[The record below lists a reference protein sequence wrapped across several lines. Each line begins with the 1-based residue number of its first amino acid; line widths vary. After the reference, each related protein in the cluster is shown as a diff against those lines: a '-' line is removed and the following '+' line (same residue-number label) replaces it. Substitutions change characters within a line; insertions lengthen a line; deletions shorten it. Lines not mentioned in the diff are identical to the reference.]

1 MESNEEIIGTKD
13 AYTKNIIIQKL
24 EINDLDIIAETFNEY
39 FVNVGVNLLSKVLE
53 SYASLKPIVPEMTKT
68 LNDTNMR

>member
-1 MESNEEIIGTKD
+1 MKKLLAQKSTKD

>member
-1 MESNEEIIGTKD
+1 MKKLLAQKCTKD

-53 SYASLKPIVPEMTKT
+53 SYTSLKPIIPEMTKT

>member
-1 MESNEEIIGTKD
+1 MKKLLPQKCTKD

-53 SYASLKPIVPEMTKT
+53 SYTSLKPIIPKMTKT

>member
-24 EINDLDIIAETFNEY
+24 EINDLDIIAETFNAY

>member
-1 MESNEEIIGTKD
+1 MAQKCTKD

-53 SYASLKPIVPEMTKT
+53 SYTSLKPIIPEMNKT